1 MLPLEVFGELDEER
15 NVSGVI
21 ESSVV
26 QLVALDRSAVT
37 IAVQMRG
44 DDDVFVLKRRV
55 GSRQRG

>member
-1 MLPLEVFGELDEER
+1 MLALEVFGELDEQR

-37 IAVQMRG
+37 ITVQMG
-44 DDDVFVLKRRV
+44 CDDDVFVRNRGV
-55 GSRQRG
+55 RAMQRG